1 MVNYYFYKLVCNDLN
16 VKHTYVGSTV
26 NFTRR
31 KSAHK
36 CDSIKPTKIHQKIYS
51 CMAEN
56 GGFDNW
62 QMVLLEQRFFETK
75 LEAHRHERWFFE
87 QLNSKF
93 AMNTKY
99 PQRDKAEYRL
109 DNKENIA
116 AYKKDYNEANKDAI
130 AAQKKD
136 YNEANKAAIDAYK
149 IDYRET
155 NKDAIAAQKKDYNE
169 ANKDAI
175 AARCKVKFNCSC
187 GGRYTRHGLQ
197 QHMKTNKHTAYI
209 AQIKK

>member
-136 YNEANKAAIDAYK
+136 YNEANK
-149 IDYRET
+149 
-155 NKDAIAAQKKDYNE
+155 
-169 ANKDAI
+169 DAI